1 MIKKRFISMLVLL
14 MTAVT
19 GAWATPNSIVING
32 TPHVGDKSISLTY
45 YFDPANVPD
54 IESYAPTLKVKCAA
68 DNKWDEIWLS
78 LSDVSSGTTNI
89 SLKNLGEFEAGK
101 TYEVCFA
108 YYNGNWVDEVFQSF
122 VPAIP
127 TYDVTLKEGTEDA
140 TSWQGKAGT
149 GEYQALPLKRV
160 AVGTAVSVK
169 YNGWKLVKSV
179 KAKKKVK
186 PAAEAT
192 AEDKGKL
199 IGTDGNIYADVAAA
213 TAAGTTA
220 VAKIVY
226 VGPTG
231 HATYNHGL
239 ALALTDEDE
248 WKMDWQAAIN
258 ACSAKNTSTPVTG
271 ATWLLASKDEWNNMI
286 TAAGGYTDLRD
297 GFESVG
303 GSNLQ
308 SDGYWSSTEA
318 SYNLA
323 WYYGFFLYGGWN
335 TSSKGN
341 TWRVRACLAF

>member
-1 MIKKRFISMLVLL
+1 MLVLL

-32 TPHVGDKSISLTY
+32 TPQVGDKSISLTY
-45 YFDPANVPD
+45 YFDPANVSG

-127 TYDVTLKEGTEDA
+127 TYDVTMKEGTEDA

-199 IGTDGNIYADVAAA
+199 IGRDGNIYADVAAA

-220 VAKIVY
+220 VAKICY
-226 VGPTG
+226 VSGS
-231 HATYNHGL
+231 NGL
-239 ALALTDEDE
+239 ALALTDEGQMSWSTAISTCAAHTPAITGGT
-248 WKMDWQAAIN
+248 WKL
-258 ACSAKNTSTPVTG
+258 
-271 ATWLLASKDEWNNMI
+271 ATQDEWNNMKSGAGDY
-286 TAAGGYTDLRD
+286 TALRD
-297 GFESVG
+297 GFTSVG

-308 SDGYWSSTEA
+308 SGDYWSSTELDDISA
-318 SYNLA
+318 WRYDFKNGS
-323 WYYGFFLYGGWN
+323 WYY
-335 TSSKGN
+335 SSKGGGVL
-341 TWRVRACLAF
+341 VRSCLAF